1 MRRTILVAA
10 LTLAAPAVGIAAA
23 GDQHHS
29 QVARTPGLTATFS
42 YVESGGELPHRY
54 TDGRVTIVRAD
65 GRRFAFS
72 LRPLRPGYDVA
83 PIFAGPDGKAIHIR
97 HLDDKRGDPEVVVDL
112 YWGGAHCC
120 FYTVVFRYD
129 PAARTYVRASHL
141 WGDTS
146 PRVRELGSDGR
157 LEFVSGDDRFAYA
170 FTSFAD
176 SAFPIQIWKFA
187 AGRFVDATRS
197 FPAQIRASAKRH
209 LAEYRSRRHSDRSVR
224 GILAAYLAERSLLGE
239 SRQGWTVVRQAAA
252 RGELAHTYDGPD
264 SAATY
269 LVRLKAF
276 LARNGYG
283 R

>member
-120 FYTVVFRYD
+120 TIGLVYSFDGAGYRIAEHNFGDPGFRLAD
-129 PAARTYVRASHL
+129 L
-141 WGDTS
+141 GD
-146 PRVRELGSDGR
+146 DGR
-157 LEFVSGDDRFAYA
+157 TEFLTADDRFAYRYTAYA
-170 FTSFAD
+170 FSVLPVRVLAWDGSRLSDETAAYPDRIRAD
-176 SAFPIQIWKFA
+176 LRRTWRLLRTARRHDIEPRGAAAAWAANRYRLGKRRGTLQA
-187 AGRFVDATRS
+187 LRRLARAGRLDGYAPRDPLKFVSALDRFLLRS
-197 FPAQIRASAKRH
+197 G
-209 LAEYRSRRHSDRSVR
+209 Y
-224 GILAAYLAERSLLGE
+224 AA
-239 SRQGWTVVRQAAA
+239 
-252 RGELAHTYDGPD
+252 
-264 SAATY
+264 
-269 LVRLKAF
+269 
-276 LARNGYG
+276 
-283 R
+283 